1 MKRLPDK
8 LEAQLPMELQLL
20 VIFYENIGEQENG
33 ERLCKNKFEGGCEN
47 D

>member
-33 ERLCKNKFEGGCEN
+33 ERLCKNKFEGGCKNE
-47 D
+47 